1 MRAIVKTITYLFIDM
16 FIHATIVY
24 IAGRLLGYNISA
36 SEAGGIGIIIEII
49 ETIAYYIHEKIWES
63 ISWLKSKEKND

>member
-16 FIHATIVY
+16 FIHASIVY
-24 IAGRLLGYNISA
+24 FAGKILGYSISA

-49 ETIAYYIHEKIWES
+49 ETIAYYIHERIWEFN
-63 ISWLKSKEKND
+63 SWLK

>member
-1 MRAIVKTITYLFIDM
+1 MRAIIKTITYLFIDM

-24 IAGRLLGYNISA
+24 IAGQVLNYNITV
-36 SEAGGIGIIIEII
+36 SEAGGLGIIIEII

-63 ISWLKSKEKND
+63 ISWLKSK